1 MRKLR
6 NLQDL
11 RYEKTQLQL
20 HSLQLENQIRHE
32 FDGLK
37 STVIHPLRRE
47 NPLLKGLLSESVFV
61 IGKRVIKWLLK

>member
-11 RYEKTQLQL
+11 RYEKVQLQL
-20 HSLQLENQIRHE
+20 HSLQLERQIRHD

-37 STVIHPLRRE
+37 SIATHPLKRE
-47 NPLLKGLLSESVFV
+47 NPLVKAMLSESVFM
-61 IGKRVIKWLLK
+61 IGKCIFQWLAK

>member
-20 HSLQLENQIRHE
+20 HSLQLEKQIRHD

-37 STVIHPLRRE
+37 STITHPLRRE
-47 NPLLKGLLSESVFV
+47 NPLIKGLLSESVFV
-61 IGKRVIKWLLK
+61 IGKGLIKWLAK